1 MLPSI
6 TWPEMGVGWHH
17 YTPAKCFL
25 TRQLV
30 NWKLGIRDYES
41 GNYELRMLV
50 DRCQLTADN

>member
-30 NWKLGIRDYES
+30 NWKLGIRDYDQVIT
-41 GNYELRMLV
+41 NYECSLI
-50 DRCQLTADN
+50 AAN